1 MVTDILRLEQYLLPD
16 YALPA
21 HPPPHKHTKTHT
33 HQQKGHCLPNDLCP
47 SYPPAHTT
55 IFPIL
60 ITTNAPV
67 FLSHNYPKIRENLFH
82 KSWKFT
88 WTDFNCTYVQ
98 HVQEI
103 ETSLSHNM
111 NELAPRALWFLILLV
126 RKLLLLKFLNRWFHF
141 CSCCLGYLLFSGE
154 QILWH
159 RLMRCN
165 ELFFKTNNRFLF
177 CLICIMNKVST
188 EDEDVLKKDKIT
200 LLAKVGCCMF
210 ILRLVNLKVKKS
222 KCMWRH

>member
-1 MVTDILRLEQYLLPD
+1 MWNQTIWRLEILLGTIVA
-16 YALPA
+16 ALLKTKYNGRFVQNKRYQETGKEYFTIVQMIVKDDGYWYFA
-21 HPPPHKHTKTHT
+21 ARAIFVAWLCPPSPPSASQTHQNTHT
-33 HQQKGHCLPNDLCP
+33 PTKRTRLPNDLCP

-55 IFPIL
+55 LFPIL

-103 ETSLSHNM
+103 EASLSHNM

-126 RKLLLLKFLNRWFHF
+126 R
-141 CSCCLGYLLFSGE
+141 
-154 QILWH
+154 
-159 RLMRCN
+159 
-165 ELFFKTNNRFLF
+165 
-177 CLICIMNKVST
+177 
-188 EDEDVLKKDKIT
+188 
-200 LLAKVGCCMF
+200 
-210 ILRLVNLKVKKS
+210 
-222 KCMWRH
+222 

>member
-1 MVTDILRLEQYLLPD
+1 MPSQPTLRPTNT
-16 YALPA
+16 P
-21 HPPPHKHTKTHT
+21 KHTHT
-33 HQQKGHCLPNDLCP
+33 PTKRTLSAWWPLPIL
-47 SYPPAHTT
+47 PPAHTT
-55 IFPIL
+55 LFPIL

-67 FLSHNYPKIRENLFH
+67 FFSHNYPKIRENLFH

-103 ETSLSHNM
+103 ETSLLNHNM

-159 RLMRCN
+159 RLMKCN

-177 CLICIMNKVST
+177 CLICIVI
-188 EDEDVLKKDKIT
+188 ELHVRWFL
-200 LLAKVGCCMF
+200 
-210 ILRLVNLKVKKS
+210 
-222 KCMWRH
+222 